1 MDAARLHRVGSARI
15 KWHAIYPRARPMAR
29 ANVISTVTCVRI
41 DRWRVCCRG
50 HLRPEN
56 GTRRPAAG
64 WAACIVGEDAH
75 AHIGLSRKEVVEK
88 GREEDHHF
96 HVLRRCKNAKLLDL
110 AFPEKK
116 SSRARSRGLWPLRR
130 PTCMYLRTSNPI
142 SVRVS
147 IQKTINRPRNTEC
160 QCSHWLTEQRGEK
173 AQNWHCQL
181 LELSKLAVP
190 RTDLFSGLNLYTGQ

>member
-1 MDAARLHRVGSARI
+1 MQERQRFSIRI
-15 KWHAIYPRARPMAR
+15 
-29 ANVISTVTCVRI
+29 S
-41 DRWRVCCRG
+41 G
-50 HLRPEN
+50 
-56 GTRRPAAG
+56 
-64 WAACIVGEDAH
+64 
-75 AHIGLSRKEVVEK
+75 
-88 GREEDHHF
+88 
-96 HVLRRCKNAKLLDL
+96 
-110 AFPEKK
+110 EKK
-116 SSRARSRGLWPLRR
+116 FSSSSGALAAP
-130 PTCMYLRTSNPI
+130 PAYLRTSNPI